1 MSKEKS
7 VAEVLDGLTVDPQT
21 KYTADKS
28 NLRSWLNDHLVVIGF
43 DDDAGAKEKFVDG
56 IEKAME
62 KKAAK
67 RKAAE

>member
-7 VAEVLDGLTVDPQT
+7 VTEVLDGLTVDPKT
-21 KYTADKS
+21 KATADKS

-43 DDDAGAKEKFVDG
+43 DDDAEAKEKFVDG
-56 IEKAME
+56 IAEGME

>member
-7 VAEVLDGLTVDPQT
+7 VAEVLDGLTVDPKT

-43 DDDAGAKEKFVDG
+43 DDDAEAKEKFVDG
-56 IEKAME
+56 IDKAME
-62 KKAAK
+62 RKAAK